1 MMKGKD
7 GNSLKGRRVYWT
19 WLVSYLLVLVL
30 LLGVWLGNMSF
41 SRSIIIRQARQL
53 NTSRMTLL
61 QTMADAAV
69 KQATSVTLSAATD
82 SRIKACCKG
91 SSAPHPRTCRTC
103 ATALICWQPSKHAT
117 P

>member
-1 MMKGKD
+1 MWRLAMMKGKD

-69 KQATSVTLSAATD
+69 KQATSVTLSADTGFAHQ
-82 SRIKACCKG
+82 
-91 SSAPHPRTCRTC
+91 APAARAAAHHTPG
-103 ATALICWQPSKHAT
+103 HAGRARQH
-117 P
+117 